1 LPAPLFLTSGNLL
14 ADRRY
19 DFARD
24 LELRG
29 DLVAAADLMEQSI
42 EIAPDFA
49 SAWFA
54 LGELREKLNQHGDAI
69 TAYRRAVV
77 ADPEDRHGAGV
88 RLMRLGAEPLT
99 AMPPAYV
106 RSLFDQ
112 YAPDFERALL
122 NDLDYRGPS
131 ILLRAVAEVCRERKR
146 PMRFARALDLG
157 CGTGLVAKAFGSSV
171 EEWSGID
178 LSGGMIAKARETGL
192 YAQLDVDDMINALA
206 RRADA
211 SAALV
216 IAADAFVYLGDL
228 RPVLLQSARVLTPAG
243 FIAFT
248 VEAHQGEG
256 IVLGGGLRYAHAPD
270 VVKAALEASDL
281 MLRKLDAV
289 STRNDSGVAVPGLVI
304 VAEKS

>member
-1 LPAPLFLTSGNLL
+1 MPAPLFLTSGNLL

-42 EIAPDFA
+42 ELAPDFA

-69 TAYRRAVV
+69 AAYRRAVA

-88 RLMRLGAEPLT
+88 RLMRLGAEPLRG
-99 AMPPAYV
+99 MPPAYV

-112 YAPDFERALL
+112 YAPDFDRALL
-122 NDLDYRGPS
+122 DDLDYRGPS
-131 ILLRAVAEVCRERKR
+131 ILLRALAEVCRERRR
-146 PMRFARALDLG
+146 PMRFARAIDLG

-171 EEWSGID
+171 DTWSGID
-178 LSGGMIAKARETGL
+178 LSPGMIAKARETGL
-192 YAQLDVDDMINALA
+192 YAQLDVADMIDGLA
-206 RRADA
+206 RLVDA
-211 SAALV
+211 SVRLV

-228 RPVLLQSARVLTPAG
+228 RPVLLQSTRVLSLG
-243 FIAFT
+243 GLIAFT
-248 VEAHQGEG
+248 VETHSGEG
-256 IVLGGGLRYAHAPD
+256 VVLGGKLRYAHAAAE
-270 VVKAALEASDL
+270 VKLALSAAGLA
-281 MLRKLDAV
+281 LRKLEPV
-289 STRNDSGVAVPGLVI
+289 STRNDAGVAVPGLVV
-304 VAEKS
+304 VAEKL

>member
-1 LPAPLFLTSGNLL
+1 MPAPLFLTSGNLL

-69 TAYRRAVV
+69 KAYRRAVA
-77 ADPEDRHGAGV
+77 ADPQDRHGAGV
-88 RLMRLGAEPLT
+88 RLMRLGAEPLK

-112 YAPDFERALL
+112 YAPDFDRALL
-122 NDLDYRGPS
+122 DDLNYRGPS
-131 ILLRAVAEVCRERKR
+131 ILLRAVAEVCRERKQ
-146 PMRFARALDLG
+146 PMRFARAIDLG
-157 CGTGLVAKAFGSSV
+157 CGTELVAKAFGSSV
-171 EEWSGID
+171 DEWSGID
-178 LSGGMIAKARETGL
+178 LSSGMIAKARETAL
-192 YAQLDVDDMINALA
+192 YAQLEVDDMIEGLA
-206 RRADA
+206 RQADA
-211 SAALV
+211 SAGLV
-216 IAADAFVYLGDL
+216 IAADAFVYLGEL
-228 RPVLLQSARVLTPAG
+228 RPVLAQSARVLIPSG
-243 FIAFT
+243 LIAFT
-248 VEAHQGEG
+248 VETHSGEG
-256 IVLGGGLRYAHAPD
+256 VVLGGKLRYAHAPAE
-270 VVKAALEASDL
+270 VKAALAAAGL
-281 MLRKLDAV
+281 TLRKLEAV
-289 STRNDSGVAVPGLVI
+289 STRNDAGVAVPGLVV